1 MIFSSQP
8 TGATS
13 QRTPHRW
20 GSRSP
25 GGLGGEIRAAIAE
38 ERRDNAARRSK
49 READAEA
56 IVAQAR
62 QADCEAD
69 AVVRSGRPADEIPA
83 TATEVGADLIVLGT
97 HGRTG
102 LSQALLG
109 SVALEVLREAR
120 QPVLTVG
127 PDAARGP

>member
-1 MIFSSQP
+1 
-8 TGATS
+8 
-13 QRTPHRW
+13 
-20 GSRSP
+20 
-25 GGLGGEIRAAIAE
+25 
-38 ERRDNAARRSK
+38 
-49 READAEA
+49 
-56 IVAQAR
+56 VAQAR

-127 PDAARGP
+127 PDAALEGPELDDVLLATDGWSGSRAATEHAISLADSADAGCTRCTPST

>member
-1 MIFSSQP
+1 
-8 TGATS
+8 
-13 QRTPHRW
+13 
-20 GSRSP
+20 
-25 GGLGGEIRAAIAE
+25 
-38 ERRDNAARRSK
+38 
-49 READAEA
+49 
-56 IVAQAR
+56 VAQAR
-62 QADCEAD
+62 QTDCEAD

-127 PDAARGP
+127 PDAALEGPELDDVLPRRTGGPAHAPRPNTQSRSPTAPTLGCTRCTPST